1 MGVPDEALSDC
12 EPHYNIKAPWADVG
26 LYVGLQF
33 TETVNILKLNNKLS
47 RSGGDEGIRT
57 LETLPGLLP

>member
-1 MGVPDEALSDC
+1 MWEQMWERIIRMLKFS
-12 EPHYNIKAPWADVG
+12 NKNSN
-26 LYVGLQF
+26 LYR
-33 TETVNILKLNNKLS
+33 

>member
-1 MGVPDEALSDC
+1 MKV
-12 EPHYNIKAPWADVG
+12 IK
-26 LYVGLQF
+26 F
-33 TETVNILKLNNKLS
+33 ISKINILQE